1 MNYELYPSFYQS
13 YIKRVPEGDALDLL
27 ERGKKEVL
35 LSLAMV
41 SEGKAS
47 ETYAPGKWTIKD
59 LLQHLIDTE
68 RIFSFRALAIA
79 RGEKQSLLGYD
90 ENAYA
95 EAAQANDR
103 RFKEL
108 MEEYKRLRESSID
121 LFKSFSKT
129 MLQQKGRANEQ
140 ELSAEQI
147 INILIGHELH
157 HLAILNERYL

>member
-1 MNYELYPSFYQS
+1 MNYEEYPGFYQT
-13 YIKRVPEGDALDLL
+13 YIKRVPQGDPLALL

-35 LSLAMV
+35 LTLAMV

-47 ETYAPGKWTIKD
+47 EAYAPGKWTIKD

-95 EAAQANDR
+95 EAASANDR
-103 RFKEL
+103 KLKEL
-108 MEEYKRLRESSID
+108 LEEYKRLRESSVD
-121 LFKSFSKT
+121 LFKSFNQS
-129 MLQQKGRANEQ
+129 MLQQRGRANEQ
-140 ELSAEQI
+140 EISVEQI
-147 INILIGHELH
+147 LNILIGHELH